1 MQRTETIL
9 MRLGAALL
17 AVFCAAS
24 VLRAQA
30 FGANAAAAQVTV
42 DCNRGQSLN
51 RALAGLDKNVAAT
64 VLVKGTCVEA
74 VDVRGFEGLTL
85 NGSGKATLEAPNQTT
100 DVVRG
105 VLTISASRSVTIDGL
120 RVFGGS
126 GQFEG
131 VVIFDGS
138 ADVRLRNMTVENG
151 RHYGIIVTGRS
162 NASLARLTVREPAGW
177 AAVGI
182 YDGSVVHIEDSLIE
196 NSNPDVWHAGI
207 DTDGAVVA
215 ILHGITIR
223 NWAVPLSV
231 RGNSAIK
238 IYDNT
243 DFFPPGGQVDV
254 VIENPDGN
262 YVSSAVVVA
271 SSSMLSLGAPLRIV
285 RPVRRMGMREA
296 GLKVNGGSI
305 CLCGGRNLVI
315 EDSQGQGVLVE
326 GHSQANLVGATITGA
341 VGNGVVA
348 VDHSTVMLGSA
359 NDPDTIISGSLVN
372 DLFCDGT
379 SSIFGLQ
386 NAPTGVKVNC
396 DNVQMGGFP
405 PIP

>member
-1 MQRTETIL
+1 
-9 MRLGAALL
+9 
-17 AVFCAAS
+17 
-24 VLRAQA
+24 
-30 FGANAAAAQVTV
+30 
-42 DCNRGQSLN
+42 
-51 RALAGLDKNVAAT
+51 
-64 VLVKGTCVEA
+64 
-74 VDVRGFEGLTL
+74 
-85 NGSGKATLEAPNQTT
+85 
-100 DVVRG
+100 
-105 VLTISASRSVTIDGL
+105 
-120 RVFGGS
+120 
-126 GQFEG
+126 
-131 VVIFDGS
+131 
-138 ADVRLRNMTVENG
+138 VRLRNMTVEGG

-223 NWAVPLSV
+223 NWATPLSV
-231 RGNSAIK
+231 RGNSAMK

-243 DFFPPGGQVDV
+243 DFFPPGGRVDV

-285 RPVRRMGMREA
+285 RPVRGMGMREA

-386 NAPTGVKVNC
+386 NAPTGVKVSC